1 MIRSQGP
8 NYSLSPACCHL
19 RVAMCCLLLALVS
32 APSLLASEACQRD
45 VSARPTV
52 GLVLGGGGA
61 RGSAHIGVIRVLE
74 EMNIPVDYIA
84 GTSMGALVGAL
95 LATGMDADELERVML
110 DIDWD
115 KLFEDETDR
124 REEPFR
130 RKRDDDLALFG
141 PKFGIGESAALLP
154 AGAISGQKINFLF
167 ETLVK
172 QRTRVNDFD
181 QLPVPFRAVATDLV
195 TGNQVVL
202 QEGDLALAMRASMS
216 VPGLFDPVAWGDY
229 LLADGGLTNNVPI
242 DVVRAMGAD
251 IVIAVSVGSGLTPRE
266 RLTDVL
272 SIAGQ
277 LTNFMTNTNTA
288 TSLATLAPR
297 DVLIAPALGDTV
309 TSAAFDK
316 VREGMAIGYEAA
328 SGARDALGPLAIAP
342 RDYRTYR
349 QSLSGCVSPPRRI
362 DFVRLE
368 NNSRFK
374 DEVIEGR
381 ITVREGDA
389 LDVEVL
395 RSDVAAIYGL
405 GFLDRARY
413 QLVEEEGG
421 TGVVFEVAQDPRGTQ
436 LIETGL
442 DVSDGEEG
450 SAYNFRLGYLNTA
463 LDGYGSELRVLAQVG
478 EDPALLGDLYKYF
491 DPQLEWYIQT
501 QLFAERRNIAG
512 YDEDGNTRLIARID
526 QAGGLLGFGREFG
539 RSARVGLGVRLFT
552 GESDVRVGPPLTEAI
567 DFDGGEYLFNGN
579 FDRLDDPYFPGE
591 GALVNFIYVKADE
604 SLGADTEYEQLIF
617 ESLAATTRD
626 RHSFLGALRYYD
638 TVNGDAP
645 LYALFRAGGFGNLSG
660 LQYNE
665 LAGPHYGM
673 VMGGYRYHVAGS
685 GLLPAYLGGTLEYG
699 QVADDA
705 GDLLD
710 DGILN
715 GSVYFGYR
723 SPIGPLYIGAGFAE
737 GGRATYFIRVGNIF
751 SRSGVSRQ

>member
-1 MIRSQGP
+1 M
-8 NYSLSPACCHL
+8 A
-19 RVAMCCLLLALVS
+19 S
-32 APSLLASEACQRD
+32 APPLQASEACEHD
-45 VSARPTV
+45 VSTRPTV

-74 EMNIPVDYIA
+74 EMNVPVDYIA

-95 LATGMDADELERVML
+95 LATGMDAAELERVIL

-115 KLFEDETDR
+115 ELFEDDTDR

-154 AGAISGQKINFLF
+154 PGAISGQKINFLF

-172 QRTRVNDFD
+172 QRTRVSEFD
-181 QLPVPFRAVATDLV
+181 DLPVPFRAVATDLV

-202 QEGDLALAMRASMS
+202 QDGDLALAMRASMS
-216 VPGLFDPVAWGDY
+216 VPGVFDPVSWGDY

-251 IVIAVSVGSGLTPRE
+251 VVIAVSVGTGLTPRE
-266 RLTDVL
+266 ELTDVL

-288 TSLATLAPR
+288 ISLATLTPR
-297 DVLIAPALGDTV
+297 DVLIVPSLGDTV
-309 TSAAFDK
+309 TSAAFEK

-328 SGARDALGPLAIAP
+328 AGARDALSPLAVAP
-342 RDYRTYR
+342 QDYRAYR
-349 QSLSGCVSPPRRI
+349 QSVSGCISPPRQI

-368 NNSRFK
+368 NHSRFS
-374 DEVIEGR
+374 DDVIEGR
-381 ITVREGDA
+381 ITVSEGDA

-413 QLVEEEGG
+413 QLVEEDGG
-421 TGVVFEVAQDPRGTQ
+421 TGVVFEVANDPRGTQ

-442 DVSDGEEG
+442 DLSDGEEG

-463 LDGYGSELRVLAQVG
+463 LDGYGSELRVLVQLG

-491 DPQLEWYIQT
+491 DPELEWYIQT
-501 QLFAERRNIAG
+501 QLFAEQRNITG
-512 YDEDGNTRLIARID
+512 YDGDGNARLIARID

-539 RSARVGLGVRLFT
+539 RSARLGLGIRLFT

-567 DFDGGEYLFNGN
+567 DFDGGEYLLTATY
-579 FDRLDDPYFPGE
+579 DRLDDPYFPGD
-591 GALVNFIYVKADE
+591 GALVNFTYVKADD
-604 SLGADTEYEQLIF
+604 SLGSDAEYEQVIF
-617 ESLAATTRD
+617 EALSATTHE
-626 RHSFLGALRYYD
+626 RHSAMGAFRYYD
-638 TVNGDAP
+638 TVDGEAP

-665 LAGPHYGM
+665 LSGQHYGM
-673 VMGGYRYHVAGS
+673 LMGGYRYHVAGS

-710 DGILN
+710 DGVLN